1 VSLARIAILPL
12 IAAVALLAAGCGKS
26 SKPETATEWASGFCS
41 SATTWKD
48 SVNSAISP
56 LKQGNVTKDSVQTAF
71 NDFKSATDTFTKDVK
86 NLGKPPIQA
95 GDQAKSDI
103 DQLSSNIDAQVKTIQ
118 DAVKNVSSVSTALTI
133 VPTVTT
139 ALTTMRTDVQM
150 TFSQLKQLDAKG
162 ELTTAFQNSQSCK
175 TLTASASS

>member
-1 VSLARIAILPL
+1 VTFARIAVLPL
-12 IAAVALLAAGCGKS
+12 IVAVALLAAGCGKS
-26 SKPETATEWASGFCS
+26 KKPETAADWASSFCS

-56 LKQGNVTKDSVQTAF
+56 LKQGNVTKDSIQTAF
-71 NDFKSATDTFTKDVK
+71 NDFKSATNTFTKDVK

-103 DQLSSNIDAQVKTIQ
+103 DQLSSNIDDQLNTIQ
-118 DAVKNVSSVSTALTI
+118 GAVKNVTSISSALTI